1 MIIKPI
7 NDFIFYIATFSDLIT
22 SPCFRFAFLYIII
35 RGDLKHIALKE
46 TRKGFSLADYCHKFF
61 VHYISSELNG
71 QSFWRLDK
79 N

>member
-7 NDFIFYIATFSDLIT
+7 NIFFLTTFSDLRT
-22 SPCFRFAFLYIII
+22 SPYFRFAFLYIII
-35 RGDLKHIALKE
+35 RGDLKPIALKE
-46 TRKGFSLADYCHKFF
+46 TRKGLSLADYCHKFF
-61 VHYISSELNG
+61 VYNISSELNG